1 MIRKERD
8 EMMERGE
15 GRESLEIGRDTVCKR
30 FERERERASSLDR
43 AIFDEVVSECRLSS
57 RLAHA

>member
-8 EMMERGE
+8 EMMERG
-15 GRESLEIGRDTVCKR
+15 ESLEIGRDTVCKR

>member
-30 FERERERASSLDR
+30 FERERASSLDR
-43 AIFDEVVSECRLSS
+43 AILDEVVSECRLSS